1 MGDSF
6 TSQDFQDLLKRYNRE
21 KNKNCAPNT
30 DCYLNKR
37 LLELDVNF
45 RRAELGLKT
54 GEMEMWN
61 AEREK
66 TQLQYGTGALKRK
79 VNEMADDFINNLE
92 ETFNDIMDNLT
103 LKAESVDNQKGYI
116 REMNEMIDF
125 YNDKHNNLQNK
136 YDKIINTNS
145 INKRLAT
152 FYEADEEY
160 IKPFINILEKVYWP
174 ILILSALS
182 LSFKLFTGKYP
193 TMRDKIYPISSL
205 LFLFFAPFL
214 FRQFANSFQPY
225 EYTGY
230 QDSDVDDP
238 KRYKNLVE

>member
-1 MGDSF
+1 
-6 TSQDFQDLLKRYNRE
+6 
-21 KNKNCAPNT
+21 
-30 DCYLNKR
+30 
-37 LLELDVNF
+37 
-45 RRAELGLKT
+45 
-54 GEMEMWN
+54 
-61 AEREK
+61 
-66 TQLQYGTGALKRK
+66 GTGALKRK